1 MNGQTGKFVGNLPT
15 DKGAYWKFYG
25 IGAGISAALFNLFA
39 WLMKGSDFTA
49 THVIIACIIALLV
62 GFIPVGIMKSGMTSV
77 RHKVEAQNY
86 IKRDSLNLT
95 VAEDLYLYKKLEKR
109 AKPKPAQQ

>member
-1 MNGQTGKFVGNLPT
+1 
-15 DKGAYWKFYG
+15 
-25 IGAGISAALFNLFA
+25 
-39 WLMKGSDFTA
+39 
-49 THVIIACIIALLV
+49 
-62 GFIPVGIMKSGMTSV
+62 MKSGMTSV